1 MTILF
6 PPHRLEL
13 YPHMPILLRLL
24 RRLWIGYQH
33 HQTRKILNE
42 LNDERLKD
50 IGLKREDIQRLYRN
64 WPDRI

>member
-1 MTILF
+1 
-6 PPHRLEL
+6 
-13 YPHMPILLRLL
+13 MPILLRLL

>member
-6 PPHRLEL
+6 PPHRLESS
-13 YPHMPILLRLL
+13 PHMPIQLRLL
-24 RRLWIGYQH
+24 RRLWIWYQH